1 MTPADSIDDRH
12 EDPRAEAARPGPGF
26 VPAAAAPWPVSGPA
40 RGEAGSGYPP
50 ANVSEGRSEV
60 DSAGAPTLSRAQR
73 RAAQA
78 RTGTTS
84 ATRRFW
90 FLLGALAVLGLAVFV
105 VLIRGRAEPGAGP
118 LAGPPPAATSAVPV
132 GAGAAG
138 RAEDLAR
145 LATVQVTD
153 TAPGQAPTV
162 AVPQRP
168 LRVASTARRTLR
180 AGSGRAAATGGTVR
194 LAGVTVRG
202 SDGSVVETSYGDPQ
216 LVTLTPQATL
226 AGLVGAL
233 TGVQPGAR
241 VVIAVPPAEAFG
253 AQGNP
258 QLAVAADEHLVFVFD
273 VLDVLPGQA
282 EGVAVAP
289 APGLPTV
296 TVVAG
301 SGPAVQVPAG
311 SPPGTLVTQP
321 LIEGLG
327 SPIRAGQDI
336 VVHYTAVLWKD
347 GSVVDSTWSS
357 QQPFLVSG
365 IGQADVIPAW
375 NKTLVGARV
384 GSRLLLVV
392 PPADGYGPAG
402 SPPAISGT
410 DTLVFV
416 VDILAA
422 Y

>member
-1 MTPADSIDDRH
+1 MTPGSVDDPH
-12 EDPRAEAARPGPGF
+12 EDPRAEAARPVPGF
-26 VPAAAAPWPVSGPA
+26 VPAASAPWPVSAPA
-40 RGEAGSGYPP
+40 RGEAGPGHPSG
-50 ANVSEGRSEV
+50 NVSEVGPGAG
-60 DSAGAPTLSRAQR
+60 SAGAPSLSRAQL

-78 RTGTTS
+78 RAGSTS

-90 FLLGALAVLGLAVFV
+90 FLLGGLAVLGLAVFAV
-105 VLIRGRAEPGAGP
+105 VIRGRAEPGSGP
-118 LAGPPPAATSAVPV
+118 LAGPAPPATSV
-132 GAGAAG
+132 GLTGVGAAG

-153 TAPGQAPTV
+153 TSPGQAPTV

-180 AGSGRAAATGGTVR
+180 AGSGRTAVAGGTVR
-194 LAGVTVRG
+194 VAGVTVRG

-258 QLAVAADEHLVFVFD
+258 QLAVAADERLVFVFD
-273 VLDVLPGQA
+273 VLDVLPGRA

-289 APGLPTV
+289 TSGLPTV
-296 TVVAG
+296 TVVG

-311 SPPGTLVTQP
+311 APPGTLVTQP

-327 SPIRAGQDI
+327 AQIRAGQDV

-347 GSVVDSTWSS
+347 GSVVDSTWPTLR
-357 QQPFLVSG
+357 PFLVSG

-392 PPADGYGPAG
+392 PPADGYGPVG